1 MEIKIQCSCG
11 SRYKFDVEP
20 VNGQAPTALECP
32 NCHVSWTEH
41 VNTMIAQSQAAA
53 VAPMMASVSHAPAI
67 GATIAPAAVTPPAAT
82 SPRIALRLSG
92 QAPRETS
99 AQAADTTPAETPAP
113 APASTGRPIPRVV
126 TLDPLLEQ
134 RQSMGNFGLGVLG
147 AVGGSLLGGGLYYV
161 LFIHTGFRVKLVALA
176 VGVLAALGA
185 KLLSKD
191 RSKELGG
198 IVALLAIASIVGA
211 QYLVAQQWFKA
222 EDTTAPQKSNYE
234 ERVGEAR
241 KVLEAVPNG
250 TDQEIRLYLA
260 KEQAEDGEKPDP
272 KSIGRDEIKDFREN
286 GLPHYRDLANG
297 KISKEEFDKENDVT
311 LSAEDRQKE
320 QKENERTF
328 QWVFLALTLS
338 KFNIV
343 CLIGAAGIAYRM
355 TADA

>member
-1 MEIKIQCSCG
+1 
-11 SRYKFDVEP
+11 
-20 VNGQAPTALECP
+20 
-32 NCHVSWTEH
+32 
-41 VNTMIAQSQAAA
+41 
-53 VAPMMASVSHAPAI
+53 
-67 GATIAPAAVTPPAAT
+67 
-82 SPRIALRLSG
+82 
-92 QAPRETS
+92 
-99 AQAADTTPAETPAP
+99 
-113 APASTGRPIPRVV
+113 VV